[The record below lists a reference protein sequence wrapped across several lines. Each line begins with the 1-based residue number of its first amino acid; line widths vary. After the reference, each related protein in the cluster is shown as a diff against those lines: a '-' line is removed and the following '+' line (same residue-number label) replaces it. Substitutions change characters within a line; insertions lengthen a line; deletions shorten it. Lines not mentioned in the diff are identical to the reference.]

1 MNTYSSIIIFKPFCI
16 FFMNWCYDCI
26 WKSRI
31 GNAIIIISKNKISRN
46 IRIFVN
52 EFCGYVSAFCGFIRL
67 RVNHFFHDF
76 ITFNLR
82 QTKKTNPSYN
92 FPLLQF
98 CQGGAY
104 ILWLLSSVDRQC
116 CDSLVPFHYIE
127 GIPSVFMT
135 LEKNSLKTCSV
146 FIVFYN
152 VVILYDL

>member
-1 MNTYSSIIIFKPFCI
+1 MNTCSSIIIFKPFCI

-26 WKSRI
+26 WKSMI

-82 QTKKTNPSYN
+82 QTKRQTRVTIFRYCN
-92 FPLLQF
+92 FARVEPIFYDCFYQWIGSVVTHWFRFIILREPLAFL
-98 CQGGAY
+98 
-104 ILWLLSSVDRQC
+104 
-116 CDSLVPFHYIE
+116 
-127 GIPSVFMT
+127 
-135 LEKNSLKTCSV
+135 
-146 FIVFYN
+146 
-152 VVILYDL
+152 